1 VIIHTSIRWW
11 RGVAWAEAYKEG
23 DEMANMNVQDRAQY
37 ERQDLS
43 SPDRTLRVTNRRP
56 VLAFMALA
64 VVLLGV
70 LVYAVAWGIN
80 GWAQGLVL
88 GVIVLTTI
96 GLMIAVSPNRRA

>member
-1 VIIHTSIRWW
+1 
-11 RGVAWAEAYKEG
+11 
-23 DEMANMNVQDRAQY
+23 MANMNIQDRAQY
-37 ERQDLS
+37 ERHDLS
-43 SPDRTLRVTNRRP
+43 TPDRTLRVTNRRP